1 MTVPTGPGAYGEAS
15 GYAADPAY
23 GYTAPYVTAAHV
35 DTLSYADPSQY
46 TVTVV
51 VAAYNASA
59 TLDRALRSALNQTH
73 RGVEVLVVDDASTDG
88 TLEVAHQY
96 ARQDSRVRVVPRPY
110 NSGGVGAPRNNGIES
125 ATGQYLLFLDADD
138 ELPHKACEV
147 LLASALATGAEI
159 TAGRALRINL
169 AKDETTVWQ
178 PQLYATDRTVS
189 GGLAAAPELFD
200 DPIAA
205 AKLFRVDFLHHHG
218 IRFPEGVFFEDTYFS
233 TVAGFCARNITLLTA
248 PVYRWMWERE
258 SDTPSITNRRAE
270 LRSIRD
276 RVLVHQWADE
286 FLARH
291 GGQDLIAHKGAKFL
305 SHDLRLYTPELRAGD
320 EAYRDGFVRVT
331 APYLRSLPSDA
342 YDLCGPMERVRA
354 FALINGQV
362 DLALSAADYT
372 QRRSVLSSDL
382 VERDGKVYWSGA
394 LLGRPHAERFL
405 DVTELDLTG
414 TTLGDARLFNQ
425 ATRVVIRDG
434 KLHVTGFIRNQ
445 FGRVGPKDKI
455 ELTAVLRRRSPKT
468 DHTFKVTGVEVD
480 EDYIRYHT
488 SVDLDETVGRAGRP
502 ATWNLFVQ
510 LRHAGQRAT
519 TTVCV
524 RGLDLEQERYR
535 ADGTTYEIYE
545 TVSGNLALRQETSEQ
560 RVKADPRG
568 TPWLWWA
575 TRRLP
580 ESVTPQERYGAA
592 VVVHC
597 HNDEYNLYEFLSSL
611 AAQRDFERTQVVLVD
626 DGSTDATPGHLAN
639 FAAHYPNTRVV
650 PQVAMGMRAA
660 YDHGLRHVTAPYVM
674 FARARDIL
682 GEDSVSHLLRAA
694 RKTKA
699 DIAVGDPDNFPGPP
713 RGDDAPWKRYFGKK
727 PADVSHLQDAPY
739 LVFSTGLGAKLLKTK
754 LVRDQ
759 RLRCGGGPGFED
771 AWMAV
776 PALLHARRVA
786 LAPKATCYERD
797 REQSDSLFD
806 LPWNDAVK
814 AQELIRLAKHL
825 LKRSATLD
833 ARTRRLAQRFVVRTC
848 QPYLRNLHRIMSRT
862 ELAAIFPALCDV
874 YAEIPDDLILQYAT
888 AAMSRLQHHAV
899 RTGNLDLFCEPH
911 TKPDY
916 RPYLKIDEQGVYR
929 QLAAD
934 RVDTSLLRV
943 DRQKVVLETCHVD
956 VGKVTFEGLMV
967 LTGVDICH
975 IFANRVQLV
984 LSDGR
989 TERTVPVEQV
999 YRRDRWRT
1007 RKEQD
1012 WYAGWR
1018 AVARPEDFAGINNR
1032 DLSLTLR
1039 VHDGDR
1045 HLDTPVD
1052 ARQMLHRFKGVH
1064 RAGRA
1069 TVLLT
1074 IDKDEKI
1081 TLRRVAG
1088 TGRRLGHKTQ
1098 RFLKEFRA
1106 ALPGRPGWR
1115 TRLLYWLFHPG
1126 LRGKDIWIIGER
1138 EDTAQD
1144 NSYHL
1149 FKWIRENEPRRKVY
1163 YAINGDSAD
1172 REKIAHL
1179 GQVIDRLSWK
1189 YRVYLL
1195 HATRL
1200 INAYDLEAYL
1210 GFPGLSK
1217 RAFLTGYGDLLRY
1230 RRVFLQHGVV
1240 YNDVAPSIHAQVTN
1254 VDMVLTTGRSER
1266 AYYAEHCGYGYDR
1279 VAATGLPR
1287 FDALKPVPGLRRVL
1301 VMPTWRR
1308 DIVAPS
1314 YNKAAKPEIPF
1325 AASEYYRFFS
1335 SLLRDERLLKALQYY
1350 NVELEFMPHY
1360 EIRPY
1365 LKHFRID
1372 HPSITVSTTGRDV
1385 QLAMREC
1392 SMLVTDYSSVFFDV
1406 AYMGKP
1412 IVYTNFD
1419 DEAFYSK
1426 HYKRGYFDLARDG
1439 FGPTC
1444 ATVDQAVDEIIA
1456 SIERGF
1462 EVEPR
1467 YRERA
1472 EEFFVLRDTNN
1483 CERAFDVIDTM
1494 DSAVVGDPGL
1504 PSAPLVM
1511 GRSDEQQRVGG

>member
-568 TPWLWWA
+568 TPL
-575 TRRLP
+575 
-580 ESVTPQERYGAA
+580 A
-592 VVVHC
+592 VVGDAETAGVRHPAGTIRRRC
-597 HNDEYNLYEFLSSL
+597 RRALPQRRVQPVRVSS
-611 AAQRDFERTQVVLVD
+611 ARWPRNATSNAPRSSSSTTARPTPHRGTWRT
-626 DGSTDATPGHLAN
+626 SPRTTRTPGSSRRSPWGCA
-639 FAAHYPNTRVV
+639 PPTT
-650 PQVAMGMRAA
+650 
-660 YDHGLRHVTAPYVM
+660 TACATSPPPYVM

-694 RKTKA
+694 RRTKA

-759 RLRCGGGPGFED
+759 QLRCGGGPGFED

-848 QPYLRNLHRIMSRT
+848 QPYLRNLHRIMSRA

-1045 HLDTPVD
+1045 HLDIPVD

-1069 TVLLT
+1069 TVLPHHRQGRE
-1074 IDKDEKI
+1074 DHPAPG
-1081 TLRRVAG
+1081 RRGRPTARTQDAQVPEGVPRRPPRPARLAHQAALLALPPG
-1088 TGRRLGHKTQ
+1088 GCAARTSGSSVSGRTPRRTTPTTCSSGSGRTSPGARCTTRSTATPPTGRR
-1098 RFLKEFRA
+1098 
-1106 ALPGRPGWR
+1106 
-1115 TRLLYWLFHPG
+1115 
-1126 LRGKDIWIIGER
+1126 
-1138 EDTAQD
+1138 
-1144 NSYHL
+1144 S
-1149 FKWIRENEPRRKVY
+1149 
-1163 YAINGDSAD
+1163 
-1172 REKIAHL
+1172 
-1179 GQVIDRLSWK
+1179 
-1189 YRVYLL
+1189 
-1195 HATRL
+1195 
-1200 INAYDLEAYL
+1200 
-1210 GFPGLSK
+1210 
-1217 RAFLTGYGDLLRY
+1217 
-1230 RRVFLQHGVV
+1230 
-1240 YNDVAPSIHAQVTN
+1240 
-1254 VDMVLTTGRSER
+1254 
-1266 AYYAEHCGYGYDR
+1266 
-1279 VAATGLPR
+1279 
-1287 FDALKPVPGLRRVL
+1287 
-1301 VMPTWRR
+1301 PTWAR
-1308 DIVAPS
+1308 S
-1314 YNKAAKPEIPF
+1314 ST
-1325 AASEYYRFFS
+1325 AS
-1335 SLLRDERLLKALQYY
+1335 
-1350 NVELEFMPHY
+1350 PG
-1360 EIRPY
+1360 
-1365 LKHFRID
+1365 
-1372 HPSITVSTTGRDV
+1372 STG
-1385 QLAMREC
+1385 C
-1392 SMLVTDYSSVFFDV
+1392 
-1406 AYMGKP
+1406 
-1412 IVYTNFD
+1412 
-1419 DEAFYSK
+1419 
-1426 HYKRGYFDLARDG
+1426 
-1439 FGPTC
+1439 TC
-1444 ATVDQAVDEIIA
+1444 CT
-1456 SIERGF
+1456 
-1462 EVEPR
+1462 P
-1467 YRERA
+1467 
-1472 EEFFVLRDTNN
+1472 
-1483 CERAFDVIDTM
+1483 
-1494 DSAVVGDPGL
+1494 PG
-1504 PSAPLVM
+1504 
-1511 GRSDEQQRVGG
+1511 